1 MDKTFPLQLMQKGN
15 TYPATRDEFYVVFS
29 KAFHV
34 VVGES
39 VIPLCELP
47 RGEPGSNGKCC
58 QINSVMQWMVLQ
70 ATDIIEL
77 N

>member
-1 MDKTFPLQLMQKGN
+1 MLICDYISSRRWSAGMDKTFPLQLMQKGN

-39 VIPLCELP
+39 VIPPLWAASWRARLEWEVLP
-47 RGEPGSNGKCC
+47 N
-58 QINSVMQWMVLQ
+58 
-70 ATDIIEL
+70 
-77 N
+77 